1 MYEGVSIIFNEMY
14 IFCYIVSFT
23 LDTSVVDTMRI
34 IVRDHP
40 LCKPLFSATALP
52 CDYVNVLHV
61 PAENQ
66 TADGR
71 INSGTLKQLRKS
83 DVYWNLEHEG
93 STTV

>member
-1 MYEGVSIIFNEMY
+1 MYEGVLIIFNEMY

-23 LDTSVVDTMRI
+23 LDTCCGHDENYSQRSPT
-34 IVRDHP
+34 
-40 LCKPLFSATALP
+40 LQPLFSVTALP
-52 CDYVNVLHV
+52 CDYVNVPHV

-71 INSGTLKQLRKS
+71 INSGTFKQLRKS